1 MAATSQWFGQAATGL
16 IARMW
21 TPTQMGVILM
31 KPSPGFTPN
40 IDAQLRY
47 SDVAAGEIT
56 GTGYTVGGQQISG
69 RSSSYDTAA
78 DEYNLL
84 GNDLTWG
91 PGATF
96 TTGFGI
102 IYEMATTDKWL
113 WALLNFG
120 GPIDVANGVFQ
131 IDWTA
136 GLLSVQTGPPV

>member
-1 MAATSQWFGQAATGL
+1 MAATSQWYGQAATGL

-21 TPTQMGVILM
+21 VPTQMGVILM
-31 KPSPGFTPN
+31 VPSFTPN
-40 IDAQLRY
+40 IDTQLRY
-47 SDVAAGEIT
+47 SDVSGSELAAG
-56 GTGYTVGGQQISG
+56 GGYTVGGKQITT
-69 RSSSYDTAA
+69 RSVSYDASA

-84 GNDLTWG
+84 GDDLSWG

-96 TTGFGI
+96 TASFGI
-102 IYEMATTDKWL
+102 VYEMTTTDKWL

-136 GLLSVQTGPPV
+136 GLLSIQAGPPV

>member
-1 MAATSQWFGQAATGL
+1 MAATSQWYGQAATGL

-21 TPTQMGVILM
+21 VPTQMGVILM
-31 KPSPGFTPN
+31 TSSWVPN
-40 IDAQLRY
+40 IDTQLRY
-47 SDVAAGEIT
+47 SDISGGELAT
-56 GTGYTVGGQQISG
+56 GGGYTVGGKQITN
-69 RSSSYDTAA
+69 RSTSYDAST

-84 GNDLTWG
+84 GDDLSWG

-96 TTGFGI
+96 TTGYGVV
-102 IYEMATTDKWL
+102 YEMTTTDKWL

-136 GLLSVQTGPPV
+136 GLLSVATGPPV

>member
-1 MAATSQWFGQAATGL
+1 MPPTSQWFGQAATGL
-16 IARMW
+16 IARNW
-21 TPTQMGVILM
+21 APTQMGVILM
-31 KPSPGFTPN
+31 TPAFVPN
-40 IDAQLRY
+40 IDTQLRY
-47 SDVAAGEIT
+47 ADVTASELAT
-56 GTGYTVGGQQISG
+56 GGGYTKGGQQISG
-69 RSSSYDTAA
+69 RSASYDSAA

-84 GNDLTWG
+84 GNDLSWG

-96 TTGFGI
+96 TTRYGI

-113 WALLNFG
+113 WALLDFG

>member
-31 KPSPGFTPN
+31 VPSFVPN
-40 IDAQLRY
+40 IDTQLRY
-47 SDVAAGEIT
+47 SDVQASELAT
-56 GTGYTVGGQQISG
+56 GGGYTAGGQQITG
-69 RSSSYDTAA
+69 RSASYDSAA
-78 DEYNLL
+78 DEYNLQ

-96 TTGFGI
+96 TTRYGV
-102 IYEMATTDKWL
+102 IYEMTTADKWL
-113 WALLNFG
+113 WAILDFG

-136 GLLSVQTGPPV
+136 GLLSIATGPPV

>member
-21 TPTQMGVILM
+21 TPTQMGVMLM
-31 KPSPGFTPN
+31 KTTFTPN
-40 IDAQLRY
+40 IDTQLRW
-47 SDVAAGEIT
+47 SDVSSGELAAG
-56 GTGYTVGGQQISG
+56 GGYTVGGQQITG
-69 RSSSYDTAA
+69 RSASYDNAA

-84 GNDLTWG
+84 GSDLTWG

-96 TTGFGI
+96 STKYGI
-102 IYEMATTDKWL
+102 IYEMTTTDKWL
-113 WALLNFG
+113 WALLDFG
-120 GPIDVANGVFQ
+120 GTIDVANGVFQ

>member
-21 TPTQMGVILM
+21 PTTQMGVALM
-31 KPSPGFTPN
+31 KTTFTPN
-40 IDAQLRY
+40 IDVQLRY
-47 SDVAAGEIT
+47 SDISAGELAAG
-56 GTGYTVGGQQISG
+56 GGYTVGGQQITG
-69 RSSSYDTAA
+69 RTNSYDTAA

-96 TTGFGI
+96 TTRYGV
-102 IYEMATTDKWL
+102 IYEMVTTDKWL
-113 WALLNFG
+113 WALLDFG

-136 GLLSVQTGPPV
+136 GLLSVATGPPV

>member
-31 KPSPGFTPN
+31 VPSFVPN
-40 IDAQLRY
+40 IDTQLRY
-47 SDVAAGEIT
+47 SDVQASELAT
-56 GTGYTVGGQQISG
+56 GGGYNPDVQ
-69 RSSSYDTAA
+69 
-78 DEYNLL
+78 
-84 GNDLTWG
+84 WG

-96 TTGFGI
+96 TTRYGV
-102 IYEMATTDKWL
+102 IYEMTTADKWL
-113 WALLNFG
+113 WAILDFG

-136 GLLSVQTGPPV
+136 GLLSIATGPPV